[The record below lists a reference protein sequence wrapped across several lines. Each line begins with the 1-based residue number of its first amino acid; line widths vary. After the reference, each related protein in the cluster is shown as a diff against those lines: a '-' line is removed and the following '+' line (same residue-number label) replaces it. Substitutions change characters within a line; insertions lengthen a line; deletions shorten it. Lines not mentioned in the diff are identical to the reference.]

1 VRKNHKEEKR
11 SLNMSKQLARF
22 LCIAVISST
31 SILLACAIFAS
42 TESSTMPVATASGS
56 QTSWWLWPL
65 ILFPLT
71 FILGILAVLGG
82 IGGGVLFVTIVSGFF
97 PFHIDFVR
105 GAGLIIAL
113 SGSISAGPRLL
124 KNNLVSLRLALPVAL
139 IASSSAMVG
148 AFIGLTIPPYIDETL
163 LGAIILVFVMLIFS
177 AKKSDFPDVPRP
189 DNLSQ
194 ALGIMGIYR
203 DESLREDIRWHV
215 HRTPLG
221 LASFIVI
228 GLMAGMF
235 GLGAGWANVPAFN
248 LLMGAPIK
256 ISVATSNFLISITDT
271 PAAWV
276 YINSGAVL
284 PIITIPSVLGMILG
298 SRIGAKIFVRTKPKT
313 IKWFVI
319 GLLLFAGIRILLKG
333 LAIWK

>member
-1 VRKNHKEEKR
+1 MQKR
-11 SLNMSKQLARF
+11 FSIL
-22 LCIAVISST
+22 LCIA
-31 SILLACAIFAS
+31 ILLSISMLLAGVLLAYSEPSKIA
-42 TESSTMPVATASGS
+42 VTASGS
-56 QTSWWLWPL
+56 QTSWWIWPL

-82 IGGGVLFVTIVSGFF
+82 VGGGVLFVTLVSGFF
-97 PFHIDFVR
+97 PFNLDFVR

-124 KNNLVSLRLALPVAL
+124 KNNLASLRLALPVAL
-139 IASSSAMVG
+139 IASSSAIVG
-148 AFIGLTIPPYIDETL
+148 AFIGLNIPTYVDETL
-163 LGAIILVFVMLIFS
+163 LGTIILVFVILMFS
-177 AKKSDFPDVPRP
+177 AKKSDYPDVQRP
-189 DNLSQ
+189 DRLAQ
-194 ALGIMGIYR
+194 ALGMMGIYW
-203 DESLREDIRWHV
+203 DASLNKNIEWHI

-248 LLMGAPIK
+248 LLMGVPLK
-256 ISVATSNFLISITDT
+256 ISIATSNFLISITDT

-276 YINSGAVL
+276 YINSGAIL
-284 PIITIPSVLGMILG
+284 PLIVVPSVIGMMLG
-298 SRIGAKIFVRTKPKT
+298 SRIGSMILVKTTPKICKC
-313 IKWFVI
+313 FVI

-333 LAIWK
+333 LGIWK